1 MSTEMLIGGLPMFIK
16 GIHYQTGEAIG
27 ISIENE
33 NISSIEKL
41 TKGDISS
48 KLPII
53 APGLVDLQLNGYRG
67 VDFNSPLFS
76 KEDVYNVTS
85 ALWKEGVVSYY
96 PTIITNE
103 DSKIEEAIGTIL
115 ESCEAYDLVNKSI
128 EGIHLEGPFISPED
142 GPRGAHKKK
151 YVQKPDWP
159 LFQKWQHAAKGKI
172 KILTL
177 SPEWPG
183 SLDFIKKCADSG
195 VTVAIGHTAATPEQI
210 KAAVSAGAK
219 LSTHLGNGAHLMMQR
234 HPNYIWEQLAQ
245 DNLWASCIADGFHLP
260 PSVLKVIFKVKKEM
274 AILVSDAVYLSG
286 LPPGTYNTHIGGE
299 VVLTSQGKLHLAD
312 NPNLLAGSVKM
323 LKSGI
328 ENLVQEGICSFPDA
342 WNAASILPALLMN
355 LPIQKGLSIY
365 SKADFVLIER
375 QTNHWKVIQTVKHGK
390 IVYQDESSIEN

>member
-1 MSTEMLIGGLPMFIK
+1 M
-16 GIHYQTGEAIG
+16 A
-27 ISIENE
+27 
-33 NISSIEKL
+33 
-41 TKGDISS
+41 
-48 KLPII
+48 
-53 APGLVDLQLNGYRG
+53 
-67 VDFNSPLFS
+67 
-76 KEDVYNVTS
+76 
-85 ALWKEGVVSYY
+85 
-96 PTIITNE
+96 
-103 DSKIEEAIGTIL
+103 
-115 ESCEAYDLVNKSI
+115 
-128 EGIHLEGPFISPED
+128 
-142 GPRGAHKKK
+142 
-151 YVQKPDWP
+151 
-159 LFQKWQHAAKGKI
+159 HAAKAKI

-210 KAAVSAGAK
+210 KVAVSAGAK
-219 LSTHLGNGAHLMMQR
+219 LSTHLGNGAHLMMRR

-245 DNLWASCIADGFHLP
+245 DNLWASRIADGFHLP

-328 ENLVQEGICSFPDA
+328 ENLVQEGICGFPDA

-390 IVYQDESSIEN
+390 IVYLDESSIEN